1 MRWQRWFLLGGSVY
15 NAAWVAALLAA
26 PASVLA
32 SVPPYLEL
40 LVAGVAL
47 EGLGMLVGAVRYV
60 RWILALVLLGKVL
73 GPLVFVALVHLG
85 AFHASSWWLSL
96 VNDVL
101 WIPPLLAIVRGKE
114 RW

>member
-1 MRWQRWFLLGGSVY
+1 MRWQRWFLLGGAAY

-26 PASVLA
+26 PVSVLA
-32 SVPPYLEL
+32 RVPPYLEL

-60 RWILALVLLGKVL
+60 RPILTLVLLGKIV

-96 VNDVL
+96 VNDML
-101 WIPPLLAIVRGKE
+101 WVPPLLAIVRGKE